1 MPLTESQKNTIEF
14 LKKYNA
20 CYIKN
25 PEKKLFGV
33 CIKKETKYII
43 RISSETEFE
52 FLSVEELIKEGWIL
66 D

>member
-1 MPLTESQKNTIEF
+1 MPLTEVQKNTIEF

-25 PEKKLFGV
+25 PEKVLFGK
-33 CIKKETKYII
+33 CLKKENFYLII
-43 RISSETEFE
+43 TSNKEFK
-52 FLSVEELIKEGWIL
+52 FTSIEEMIKNGWIL

>member
-1 MPLTESQKNTIEF
+1 MTKSQKNTIEF
-14 LKKYNA
+14 FNKYTSSF
-20 CYIKN
+20 IKN

-43 RISSETEFE
+43 RISSEVEFE
-52 FLSVEELIKEGWIL
+52 FLSIEDLIKEGWII